1 MSKFSV
7 TLSYKE
13 LLILKHA
20 LEKKITDREIAAVMA
35 NCLENVIA
43 DKEQLQKDLQ
53 DETKLYEK
61 ISGIV
66 ETLREEWKHNRK
78 TTYSF

>member
-1 MSKFSV
+1 MSKFRV

-20 LEKKITDREIAAVMA
+20 LEKKITDREMAVVMA
-35 NCLENVIA
+35 NCLENSTA

-66 ETLREEWKHNRK
+66 ETLREEWKHNEK